1 MANRHWCAMI
11 DTHIHIDLFKDPI
24 GASKLLNSSLWA
36 AVAVTMLP
44 SHYSLSIKHLSRYSR
59 IYPAI
64 GAHPLRAREAARE
77 LPQWLNEFHSAK
89 FIGEIGLDRSK
100 EGKPTFDQQIDVFK
114 LVLRQISAGSFVTV
128 HSRSAENETLN
139 LLNDMSVGPACFHYF
154 TGGKEALQKV
164 IDSGHYISINH
175 KILNSAK
182 HRTMVNSIPEDKL
195 LLESDA
201 PFLGLRP
208 VEQLRTT
215 AEEIAKL
222 RAVDTESVISST
234 CDNFQRCRTN

>member
-1 MANRHWCAMI
+1 MI
-11 DTHIHIDLFKDPI
+11 DTHIHIDLFRDPI
-24 GASKLLNSSLWA
+24 GAARLLNRSLLA

-44 SHYSLSIKHLSRYSR
+44 SHYSLSVKHLSRYPK

-64 GAHPLRAREAARE
+64 GAHPLRALEAARE

-89 FIGEIGLDRSK
+89 FIGEIGLDKSK
-100 EGKPTFDQQIDVFK
+100 EGKPTFDQQIEVFK
-114 LVLRQISAGSFVTV
+114 QVLRQVSTGSFVTI
-128 HSRSAENETLN
+128 HSRGAENETLD
-139 LLNDMSVGPACFHYF
+139 LLNDMSVGPTCFHYF

-164 IDSGHYISINH
+164 IDGGHYISINH
-175 KILNSAK
+175 KMLNSAK
-182 HRTMVNSIPEDKL
+182 HRTMVSSIPKDKL

-215 AEEIAKL
+215 AEDVAKL
-222 RAVDTESVISST
+222 MEVDTDSVIFST
-234 CDNFQRCRTN
+234 CESFKRCRTN